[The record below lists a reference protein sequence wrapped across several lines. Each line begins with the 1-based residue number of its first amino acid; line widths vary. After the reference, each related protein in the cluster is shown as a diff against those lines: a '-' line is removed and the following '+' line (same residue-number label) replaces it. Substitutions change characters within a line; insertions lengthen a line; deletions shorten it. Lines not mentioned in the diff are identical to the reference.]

1 MPSKNY
7 RPLNSRFYFQDIAD
21 CGSKRELYC
30 DLYITGHCSIALY
43 RVAVFKKRGNTSLVS
58 KTNSDFATV
67 CNGLKLTAS
76 ADDGIKRKNVSNI
89 DPIYLWPK
97 IHESVGDGSFEENV
111 IDSRFYKR
119 LAKNSK

>member
-1 MPSKNY
+1 M
-7 RPLNSRFYFQDIAD
+7 
-21 CGSKRELYC
+21 
-30 DLYITGHCSIALY
+30 
-43 RVAVFKKRGNTSLVS
+43 VS

-76 ADDGIKRKNVSNI
+76 AEDGTKRKNVSGI

-119 LAKNSK
+119 LAKKLEMTIDDK